1 MIGSSLSRHIE
12 KAVES
17 IIANLR
23 LKVSS
28 KDVIHKS
35 EVGGVKVGLR
45 TLDEVKN
52 AYNEMSESLRNHNI
66 SHDTIFYIVQ
76 EMLHDGREVI
86 MGIQKVP
93 DFGALIMFGLGGIYV
108 EVLRD
113 VTFRISPLT
122 DIDADEMIKE
132 IKGLP
137 SNSLIFFRNLIL
149 REKCKANVF

>member
-1 MIGSSLSRHIE
+1 
-12 KAVES
+12 
-17 IIANLR
+17 
-23 LKVSS
+23 
-28 KDVIHKS
+28 
-35 EVGGVKVGLR
+35 
-45 TLDEVKN
+45 
-52 AYNEMSESLRNHNI
+52 
-66 SHDTIFYIVQ
+66 VQ

-137 SNSLIFFRNLIL
+137 ILQGVRGEKSVAFESIKHVLLALSQLSLDLPEIVEMDINPFMSFPEL
-149 REKCKANVF
+149 EKCKAVDARIRIAKL